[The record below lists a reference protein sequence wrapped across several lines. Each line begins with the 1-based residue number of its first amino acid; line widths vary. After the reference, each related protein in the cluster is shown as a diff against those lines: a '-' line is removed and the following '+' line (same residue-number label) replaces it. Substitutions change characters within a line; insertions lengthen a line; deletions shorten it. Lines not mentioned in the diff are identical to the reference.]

1 VDEEPR
7 TTADPA
13 IRLGRSGRRGPSAVT
28 WIAIAIGLLTIGG
41 LVILWPGPV
50 EPPEGSG
57 ALQRGSIVEGHVV
70 LVELGP
76 CGGVEPPPG
85 VEGAQCRRVTVA
97 LDEGPDAGSQTVLD
111 FPDEITS
118 PDLRAGERILLERP
132 KQADR
137 GAPYGFYDRIRTPSL
152 VWLALLFAVLVVVLG
167 RLRGIGAL
175 VGLAVSFLIVMRFV
189 IPAILDGEDPVAV
202 AGVGASAIAFVV
214 IYLAAGISERTTI
227 ALLGSLAGLA
237 IAIAIAEVWVPLA
250 KLSGLGSEESFVLTA
265 IGAQIDLS
273 GLLLAGIVIGA
284 LGAIDDVTVTQV
296 ASVYELKEARPR
308 MGPNELYRSAMRIG
322 RDHIGSIVNT
332 LILAYAGASLPLLIL
347 ISLSN
352 QATSQVIG
360 SEAIASELVRTF
372 AGSIGLILAMPITTW
387 IAARVAASER

>member
-1 VDEEPR
+1 VDPEAE
-7 TTADPA
+7 A
-13 IRLGRSGRRGPSAVT
+13 RLDALAPRRGPSVIT
-28 WIAIAIGLLTIGG
+28 WIAVGLGILTILG
-41 LVILWPGPV
+41 LIVLWPGPV

-57 ALQRGSIVEGHVV
+57 ALQRGRIVHAHVV
-70 LVELGP
+70 LTEIGP

-85 VEGAQCRRVTVA
+85 VESVDCRRVTFA
-97 LDEGPDAGSQTVLD
+97 IEEGPEAGSEVTID
-111 FPDEITS
+111 FPDEITT
-118 PDLRAGERILLERP
+118 PDLQVGERVLLERP
-132 KQADR
+132 RGKQE
-137 GAPYGFYDRIRTPSL
+137 GAPYGFYDRIRTPPL
-152 VWLALLFAVLVVVLG
+152 FWLALVFAVLVVVLG
-167 RLRGIGAL
+167 RLRGVGAL
-175 VGLAVSFLIVMRFV
+175 VGLIVSFFVVMRFV

-202 AGVGASAIAFVV
+202 AAVGASAIAFVV
-214 IYLAAGISERTTI
+214 IYLAA
-227 ALLGSLAGLA
+227 
-237 IAIAIAEVWVPLA
+237 IAIAIAEIWVPLA
-250 KLSGLGSEESFVLTA
+250 KLSGLGSEESFVLSA

-273 GLLLAGIVIGA
+273 GLLLAGIVVGA

-308 MGPNELYRSAMRIG
+308 TGPNELYRSAMRIG

-352 QATSQVIG
+352 QATSQVVG
-360 SEAIASELVRTF
+360 TEAIASELIRTF

>member
-1 VDEEPR
+1 VDPEAE
-7 TTADPA
+7 A
-13 IRLGRSGRRGPSAVT
+13 RLDALAPRRGPSVIT
-28 WIAIAIGLLTIGG
+28 WIAVGLGILTILG
-41 LVILWPGPV
+41 LIVLWPGPV

-57 ALQRGSIVEGHVV
+57 ALQRGRIVHAHVV
-70 LVELGP
+70 LTEIGP

-85 VEGAQCRRVTVA
+85 VESVDCRRVTFA
-97 LDEGPDAGSQTVLD
+97 IEEGPEAGSEVTID
-111 FPDEITS
+111 FPDEITT
-118 PDLRAGERILLERP
+118 PDLQVGERVLLERP
-132 KQADR
+132 RGKQE
-137 GAPYGFYDRIRTPSL
+137 GAPYGFYDRIRTPPL
-152 VWLALLFAVLVVVLG
+152 FWLALVFAVLVVVLG
-167 RLRGIGAL
+167 RLRGVGAL
-175 VGLAVSFLIVMRFV
+175 VGLIVSFFVVMRFV

-202 AGVGASAIAFVV
+202 AAVGASAIAFVV
-214 IYLAAGISERTTI
+214 IYLAAGVSERTTI

-237 IAIAIAEVWVPLA
+237 IAIAIAEIWVPLA
-250 KLSGLGSEESFVLTA
+250 KLSGLGSEESFVLSA

-273 GLLLAGIVIGA
+273 GLLLAGIVVGA

-308 MGPNELYRSAMRIG
+308 TGPNELYRSAMRIG

-352 QATSQVIG
+352 QATSQVVG
-360 SEAIASELVRTF
+360 TEAIASELIRTF